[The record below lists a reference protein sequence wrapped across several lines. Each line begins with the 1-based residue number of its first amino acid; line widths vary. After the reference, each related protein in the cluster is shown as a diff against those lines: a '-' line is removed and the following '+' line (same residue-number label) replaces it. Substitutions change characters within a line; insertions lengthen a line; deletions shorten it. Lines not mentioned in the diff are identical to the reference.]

1 MFVLKR
7 NVTGYSSPA
16 RDYEKRC
23 KVTIYL
29 PDNQIKGIF
38 FANGNTERA
47 NFLNNKLTLITVLG
61 FTAPIK
67 FVIFAM
73 KVIRIKQKEQ

>member
-7 NVTGYSSPA
+7 NVTGNSSPA

-38 FANGNTERA
+38 FANGNTEQA
-47 NFLNNKLTLITVLG
+47 NFLNNK
-61 FTAPIK
+61 
-67 FVIFAM
+67 
-73 KVIRIKQKEQ
+73 

>member
-7 NVTGYSSPA
+7 NITGYSSPA

-29 PDNQIKGIF
+29 SDYQTKSIF
-38 FANGNTERA
+38 FTKRTLYADPPQVQNSI
-47 NFLNNKLTLITVLG
+47 NNK
-61 FTAPIK
+61 
-67 FVIFAM
+67 
-73 KVIRIKQKEQ
+73 